1 MLESIFGKPKT
12 KARSKDNLNDDLEI
26 EESNEVKNI
35 DDFLDNTSLQAVYP
49 FSWEEFPDH
58 IESGSNYIRVLTIVA
73 YPKEKSGNWLSD
85 LKRKKG
91 NITIV
96 QNLESSN
103 AQQMIEY
110 YDNAIKNKEAELRS
124 EERRVG
130 KEGR

>member
-1 MLESIFGKPKT
+1 MKFNIFNKNKENT
-12 KARSKDNLNDDLEI
+12 EDTDSLNEEFEII
-26 EESNEVKNI
+26 EEEEI
-35 DDFLDNTSLQAVYP
+35 QELDAVLDTNSMQAVYP

-58 IESGSNYIRVLTIVA
+58 IESGSNFIRVLTIVA
-73 YPKEKSGNWLSD
+73 YPKVKTGNWLSD